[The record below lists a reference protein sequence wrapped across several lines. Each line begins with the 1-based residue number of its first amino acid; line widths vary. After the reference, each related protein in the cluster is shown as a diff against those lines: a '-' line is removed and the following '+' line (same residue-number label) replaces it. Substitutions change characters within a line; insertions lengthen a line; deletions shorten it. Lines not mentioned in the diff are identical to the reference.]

1 MAKPSLI
8 LLLISMFF
16 SYNCFAQKHVS
27 GRIINEKTKEPV
39 VGAFVLLSREGTVL
53 ANCLSDSNGVF
64 NVDVGNSTENLTL
77 STSILGFSPLEM
89 KLDWTDNLLI
99 KLKEQKLSLKA
110 SRIKADVIKE
120 EGDTL
125 TFSAGAFKER
135 SDRTLGEL
143 LERIPGISVTKS
155 GGILYNGSHINKFYI
170 EGLDLM
176 GANYGSVTKNFSLES
191 VASIEVYKD
200 HQPVQALAGLEHTGK
215 AAVNIILKENAKG
228 TWLFSGD
235 AAVGAPEFPLF
246 DFRTMLSRFSKK
258 RQNLFLIKG
267 NSIGGDITKEIQE
280 QRYFGKT
287 GGFLMNDNGLD
298 SDFSSSLNPRK
309 SLIDLPHEF
318 WYDNVSWTS
327 TMNHLQRIKN
337 DTQLRAAVTLGT
349 ENYEESRDRIETIR
363 FEDNG
368 SMVINDNSSMS
379 DKLRMGFVKLDFE
392 KNNRNVYLADEI
404 MLSGQIRKN
413 DSQMSGSHGYA
424 QGYDLPSFKVQN
436 NLNTTLR
443 TSQKRAVKMSSLM
456 SYVRNNHHANY
467 STGAIEASQSLN
479 NSDFKNSNDVSF
491 KVRAKILDITLGG
504 KLDVNYLTREANLI
518 GLTADDFLALEKFNA
533 LMLKSGGSVA
543 VATNIGKARIRLLIP
558 FSLTTVS
565 NNNDSSMTW
574 PEFTPT
580 FALTQRLT
588 NNLKASANVSY
599 TVTRSNPENLAKA
612 AIMTDYRNIRQNGLM
627 TEGDRINANAGLNYA
642 NHVNMIFASAS
653 AYYSR
658 TTSEQAR
665 SYSYSENFTLSSL
678 LPYSTYSNSY
688 GGNVDFSK
696 YFGLRALCIDF
707 SIGYDHRS
715 GKDHLQG
722 KAYDY
727 LSDGW
732 RTSASLKTSAL
743 KWAHAET
750 SVQWLIQK
758 DQAFSTLNSRILN
771 LTASINLY
779 PTRNLSFNSELFYG
793 KQWRSDRTFSNSP
806 LIKCSIEWK
815 RKKVSY
821 FMECHNLLNIKILTN
836 EVNYHYRTVSTVTKL
851 RGREYLAGIRM
862 TL

>member
-1 MAKPSLI
+1 MTKQRLT
-8 LLLISMFF
+8 LLLISLIL
-16 SYNCFAQKHVS
+16 SLNGFAQKHVS
-27 GRIINEKTKEPV
+27 GRIIDEKTKEPV
-39 VGAFVLLSREGTVL
+39 AGAFVLISREGTVL
-53 ANCLSDSNGVF
+53 ANCLSDSEGAF
-64 NVDVGNSTENLTL
+64 NVDVGNSTDNLTL
-77 STSILGFSPLEM
+77 STSILGFSPMEM
-89 KLDWTDNLLI
+89 KLDRNDNLLI

-143 LERIPGISVTKS
+143 LERLPGITVTKS
-155 GGILYNGSHINKFYI
+155 GGILYNGSYINKFYI
-170 EGLDLM
+170 EGLDMM

-246 DFRTMLSRFSKK
+246 DVRTMLSRFSKK
-258 RQNLFLIKG
+258 QQNLFLIKG
-267 NSIGGDITKEIQE
+267 NSIGEDITKEIQE

-287 GGFLMNDNGLD
+287 GGFLINDNGLD
-298 SDFSSSLNPRK
+298 SDFNTNLNPRK

-327 TMNHLQRIKN
+327 TMNHLQRLKN
-337 DTQLRAAVTLGT
+337 DIQLRTAVSLGS
-349 ENYEESRDRIETIR
+349 ENYEETIDRIETVR
-363 FEDNG
+363 FEDSG
-368 SMVINDNSSMS
+368 TMIINDNSSMM
-379 DKLRMGFVKLDFE
+379 DKLRMGFIKLNIE
-392 KNNRNVYLADEI
+392 KNNRKVFLSDEI
-404 MLSGQIRKN
+404 MMSGQIRRN
-413 DSQMSGSHGYA
+413 DSQMSGSHWHN
-424 QGYDLPSFKVQN
+424 QGYDLPSFKIQN
-436 NLNTTLR
+436 NLDATLR
-443 TSQKRAVKMSSLM
+443 TSQKKAVKLSSLM
-456 SYVRNNHHANY
+456 YYVRNNHRANY
-467 STGAIEASQSLN
+467 STGALEASQSLN
-479 NSDFKNSNDVSF
+479 NSDFKNANEVSY
-491 KVRAKILDITLGG
+491 KVRVKILDITLGG
-504 KLDVNYLTREANLI
+504 KLDVNYLTQDVSLV
-518 GLTADDFLALEKFNA
+518 GLTTNDFITSEKFNA
-533 LMLKSGGSVA
+533 LMLKPGLSIA
-543 VATNIGKARIRLLIP
+543 ATTNIGKARIRLFIP

-565 NNNDSSMTW
+565 SNHDPAMTW

-580 FALTQRLT
+580 FTLTQRLC

-612 AIMTDYRNIRQNGLM
+612 AIMTDYRNIRRNGQM

-642 NHVNMIFASAS
+642 NHVNMIFASTS

-688 GGNVDFSK
+688 GGNAEFSK
-696 YFGLRALCIDF
+696 YFGLKTLCMDF

-715 GKDHLQG
+715 GKDFLQG
-722 KAYDY
+722 NAYDY
-727 LSDGW
+727 LSEGC
-732 RTSASLKTSAL
+732 RAYASIKTSAL
-743 KWAHAET
+743 KWAHAEA
-750 SVQWLIQK
+750 SVQWTLQK
-758 DQAFSTLNSRILN
+758 DKAFSTLNSRILN
-771 LTASINLY
+771 LSAKINLY
-779 PTRNLSFNSELFYG
+779 PVRSLAINSELFYC

-806 LIKCSIEWK
+806 LIKCSVEWK
-815 RKKVSY
+815 RKNYVL
-821 FMECHNLLNIKILTN
+821 FIEGHNLLNIKTLTD

-851 RGREYLAGIRM
+851 RGREYLTGIRM